1 MLKEN
6 NVRKGF
12 FERDQFEAIR
22 RHLPEQVRP
31 AITFGDI
38 IGWRIKSEVMS
49 LRWDQVDFEAEVVR
63 LEAGTAKNEEPREFT
78 FTNELKALL
87 EEQGRK
93 ADALLQEGRTM
104 TEYVFF
110 HEDGRC
116 IRDFRKSWR
125 TACKQAGFADE
136 DPGMI

>member
-63 LEAGTAKNEEPREFT
+63 LEAGTAKNEAAGIYIHERVESST
-78 FTNELKALL
+78 
-87 EEQGRK
+87 R
-93 ADALLQEGRTM
+93 RTG
-104 TEYVFF
+104 T
-110 HEDGRC
+110 
-116 IRDFRKSWR
+116 KS
-125 TACKQAGFADE
+125 
-136 DPGMI
+136 